1 MSSQISTLIQFIRK
15 NDGINDKAKLTKL
28 VSDEFQLTKDRSVF
42 YNDSFAIR
50 FSQAMTTNFSN
61 TVLAL
66 SNLQKFDSRPFFVC
80 VVCPNFNYLLISN
93 STFLKKISHSSQELS
108 LTNIKG
114 SFNGSDILRVFN
126 SIENKPENFDRLY
139 LIHDAI
145 GFQDNLPR
153 LVDATNSIIGT
164 GHEFSISNENQIKI
178 DESPIRAS
186 KFVQSDEYHIL
197 KQELDEKVKINSH
210 AILIASL
217 IQNVNIRGRAI
228 EYLIAGEDEELKEN
242 LIQALINNQAGLP
255 RFATEN
261 SLGDY
266 TRIFES
272 YYTETDV
279 KTKVM
284 ILDSNPKA
292 YNIDKMLEF
301 LSKDKSVFLF
311 YFIGINPGEI
321 FKTVLVSMFEDR
333 LVKGTLLLKH
343 WAGRNSRGV
352 TQLEGRTI
360 KDIINNPS
368 NIINTQNAKN
378 FIQQMIEA

>member
-108 LTNIKG
+108 LTNITG

-126 SIENKPENFDRLY
+126 SIENIPENFDRLY

-197 KQELDEKVKINSH
+197 KQELDEKVKI
-210 AILIASL
+210 AIDRGSIISY
-217 IQNVNIRGRAI
+217 IR
-228 EYLIAGEDEELKEN
+228 
-242 LIQALINNQAGLP
+242 
-255 RFATEN
+255 
-261 SLGDY
+261 
-266 TRIFES
+266 
-272 YYTETDV
+272 
-279 KTKVM
+279 
-284 ILDSNPKA
+284 
-292 YNIDKMLEF
+292 
-301 LSKDKSVFLF
+301 
-311 YFIGINPGEI
+311 
-321 FKTVLVSMFEDR
+321 
-333 LVKGTLLLKH
+333 
-343 WAGRNSRGV
+343 
-352 TQLEGRTI
+352 
-360 KDIINNPS
+360 
-368 NIINTQNAKN
+368 
-378 FIQQMIEA
+378 

>member
-126 SIENKPENFDRLY
+126 SIENIPENFDRLY

-284 ILDSNPKA
+284 VLDSNPKA